1 MGIYFLREGIGLQDE
16 KTETVSEE
24 QMVAFKLEREEFAVS
39 IHQVREVLKM
49 TPVTPL
55 PQSAQFIEGVINLR
69 GEIIPVVDLRKR
81 FEMPAGERN
90 EQTRIIIVEIE
101 DSDVGII
108 VDSVTEVLR
117 LPSKA
122 MKPPP
127 RSVVGTRTDLIKGVG
142 KIDDRLLIILNLE
155 EILTTEEKI
164 ALEDITLGEKQV
176 KEA

>member
-101 DSDVGII
+101 DSDVGYCRFR
-108 VDSVTEVLR
+108 D
-117 LPSKA
+117 
-122 MKPPP
+122 
-127 RSVVGTRTDLIKGVG
+127 RSVEASFKGDEAPSQEG
-142 KIDDRLLIILNLE
+142 CGHAYGHDQGRRQDRRPP
-155 EILTTEEKI
+155 
-164 ALEDITLGEKQV
+164 ADHS
-176 KEA
+176 